1 MVVVVAWSLGAGL
14 LNRYGHG
21 CIGRYICSCWWCCGC
36 CGCGGWI
43 SAKLLMVVVVS
54 EGKVVGG
61 VMVVVVVG

>member
-1 MVVVVAWSLGAGL
+1 MVVLEGI
-14 LNRYGHG
+14 H
-21 CIGRYICSCWWCCGC
+21 SCWWCCGC

-43 SAKLLMVVVVS
+43 SAKLLMVVVVW